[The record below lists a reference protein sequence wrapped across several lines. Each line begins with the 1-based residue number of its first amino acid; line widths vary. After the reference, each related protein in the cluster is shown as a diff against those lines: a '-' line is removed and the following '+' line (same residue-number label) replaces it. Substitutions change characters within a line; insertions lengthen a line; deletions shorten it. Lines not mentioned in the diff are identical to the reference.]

1 MTSTLHT
8 QESGEHKPIS
18 EQNIRTLKD
27 RNSSTVHLVPYRKM
41 PLLIIDYIVLQ
52 AQSMLNSLLFKTVIS
67 TTMLA
72 RNII

>member
-1 MTSTLHT
+1 MSSTIHT
-8 QESGEHKPIS
+8 QAAVEHEPKM

-27 RNSSTVHLVPYRKM
+27 RIRSTVHSVPYRKM

-52 AQSMLNSLLFKTVIS
+52 AQSMLNSLLFKTVIL